1 MAAKRKPAAGIDGQ
15 LRAAIDASGLT
26 RYAIAKQCGIRESVL
41 AKFMAGTDIRLA
53 TAAKVAAALGLELRQ
68 SK

>member
-1 MAAKRKPAAGIDGQ
+1 MAANRKPAAGIDGQ
-15 LRAAIDASGLT
+15 LRAAIESSGLT

-53 TAAKVAAALGLELRQ
+53 TAAKIANVLGLELRPA
-68 SK
+68 K

>member
-15 LRAAIDASGLT
+15 LRAAIESSGLT

-41 AKFMAGTDIRLA
+41 AKFMAGTDIKMV
-53 TAAKVAAALGLELRQ
+53 TAAKVCVVLGLELRPV
-68 SK
+68 K